1 MPSEESIAALVQ
13 ANHTI
18 IVLYIPFAEQ
28 LVEHDAILVLCG
40 HKRKP
45 QQANLKCHACNRLAA
60 MVIEQALALPSPQA
74 QSHNDN
80 QGTARKIVLQTQSQQ
95 KPLQYSP
102 DRRYCEHYLG
112 EALICHRSK
121 YTQRYYRTLRLCNF
135 DPPSVPLARTVSDS
149 ACGSAT
155 RSGGRI
161 HICVVRCARFTI
173 WSGHLCCGQPPNPW
187 SANTCYGL

>member
-80 QGTARKIVLQTQSQQ
+80 QGTARKIGLADAISA
-95 KPLQYSP
+95 K
-102 DRRYCEHYLG
+102 
-112 EALICHRSK
+112 ALAVFARSSIL
-121 YTQRYYRTLRLCNF
+121 RTLYR
-135 DPPSVPLARTVSDS
+135 
-149 ACGSAT
+149 
-155 RSGGRI
+155 
-161 HICVVRCARFTI
+161 
-173 WSGHLCCGQPPNPW
+173 
-187 SANTCYGL
+187 

>member
-1 MPSEESIAALVQ
+1 MLAICWPQWSSSKLYHCLRRKRSLITTTKAL
-13 ANHTI
+13 
-18 IVLYIPFAEQ
+18 L
-28 LVEHDAILVLCG
+28 G
-40 HKRKP
+40 R
-45 QQANLKCHACNRLAA
+45 
-60 MVIEQALALPSPQA
+60 S
-74 QSHNDN
+74 
-80 QGTARKIVLQTQSQQ
+80 VLQTQSQQ

-135 DPPSVPLARTVSDS
+135 DPPSVPLARTVSDT